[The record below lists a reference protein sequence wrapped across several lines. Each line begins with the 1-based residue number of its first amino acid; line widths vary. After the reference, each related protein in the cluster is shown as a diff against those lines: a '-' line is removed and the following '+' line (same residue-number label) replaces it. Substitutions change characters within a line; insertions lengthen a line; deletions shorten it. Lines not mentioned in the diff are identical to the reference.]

1 MTDTAIRAL
10 GYVYGIMAAQLPNI
24 IGTPCRVQMA
34 NQWPIRG
41 LGEGLRYM
49 IINRK
54 LTPEVDRA
62 IRDALQGAE
71 DITEDDHALPLSQQ
85 GMWELAYM
93 HGRCAPVLS
102 DGEYLRDQLKA
113 KGLTMEQAAEACEVS
128 KAAVHSWCAGIKPIP
143 QARRELLAAKFGI
156 MI

>member
-1 MTDTAIRAL
+1 MTDNTVKAL
-10 GYVYGIMAAQLPNI
+10 GRAYGIMAAPLPEI
-24 IGTPCRVQMA
+24 LGARCRGQTA
-34 NQWPIRG
+34 NLRPIRG

-71 DITEDDHALPLSQQ
+71 DITDDDHALPLSQQ

-93 HGRCAPVLS
+93 QGRCAPILS
-102 DGEYLRDQLKA
+102 DGEYLRERLKA
-113 KGLTMEQAAEACEVS
+113 KGLTLEQAAEACEVS
-128 KAAVHSWCAGIKPIP
+128 KAAVHSWCAGVKPIP

>member
-1 MTDTAIRAL
+1 MTDTAVKAL

-34 NQWPIRG
+34 KQWPLRG

-71 DITEDDHALPLSQQ
+71 DITEDEHALPLNQQ
-85 GMWELAYM
+85 GVWELAYM

-143 QARRELLAAKFGI
+143 QARRKLLAERLGI
-156 MI
+156 LI

>member
-1 MTDTAIRAL
+1 MTDTAVRAL

-62 IRDALQGAE
+62 VRDAL
-71 DITEDDHALPLSQQ
+71 
-85 GMWELAYM
+85 
-93 HGRCAPVLS
+93 
-102 DGEYLRDQLKA
+102 
-113 KGLTMEQAAEACEVS
+113 
-128 KAAVHSWCAGIKPIP
+128 
-143 QARRELLAAKFGI
+143 
-156 MI
+156 